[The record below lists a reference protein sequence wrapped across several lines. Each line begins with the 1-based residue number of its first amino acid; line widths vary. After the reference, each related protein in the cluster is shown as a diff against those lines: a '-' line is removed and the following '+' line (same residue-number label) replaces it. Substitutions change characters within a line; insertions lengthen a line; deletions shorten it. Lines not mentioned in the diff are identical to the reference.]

1 MFYKGD
7 ISNGASKPETEERE
21 MNNFM
26 GPKTLDD
33 SFIQLYIDSHG
44 GDFPSQKVCGEWV
57 AMNLD
62 EKLKWCERMMF
73 WLEMYVPWEDGYNE
87 SCLPEFAR

>member
-1 MFYKGD
+1 
-7 ISNGASKPETEERE
+7 

-26 GPKTLDD
+26 GPETLNN
-33 SFIQLYIDSHG
+33 SFFKLYIESHNG
-44 GDFPSQKVCGEWV
+44 NPPSGKDWAAWV

-62 EKLKWCERMMF
+62 EKLRWCERMTF